1 MCVCLCEPAD
11 DEEEA
16 WWSTDYSTSLIRGPL
31 LSPSSVGSAGVP
43 RSRLGKKVHTYRQT
57 DRQTHTHTHV
67 NTRMPDEQQER
78 LDLERNPETKRG
90 HFSEKS
96 RGGGREMSTVAQ
108 HRCFESSQ

>member
-1 MCVCLCEPAD
+1 MGEGERRNVCVCLCEPAD

-57 DRQTHTHTHV
+57 DRQTHTHTHTSTHGCQTNNKSV
-67 NTRMPDEQQER
+67 STLREIQ
-78 LDLERNPETKRG
+78 KRREAI
-90 HFSEKS
+90 SAKKVEEE
-96 RGGGREMSTVAQ
+96 GGR
-108 HRCFESSQ
+108 